1 MEVWKDIENY
11 EGLYQISNFGNVK
24 SLTRQVYTSNPKF
37 TGYRVLR
44 EKLLRPGKTK
54 DGYSS
59 VVLRKDGKGKSYY
72 VHRLVAEAFLQNPHN
87 LPEINH
93 KDENKENNHVNNLE
107 WCTHI
112 YNGNYGTINIR
123 KRNQRLGFKHSEE
136 TRQRISEI
144 KKEWW
149 RTHKIIKV

>member
-1 MEVWKDIENY
+1 MEVWKDVKDY
-11 EGLYQISNFGNVK
+11 EGLYQVSNLGNVK
-24 SLTRQVYTSNPKF
+24 SLERYAHTSNTRYNKH
-37 TGYRVLR
+37 RLLR
-44 EKLLRPGKTK
+44 ERILKPGKNK
-54 DGYSS
+54 DGYSV
-59 VVLRKDGKGKSYY
+59 VVLRKDCKGKSYY
-72 VHRLVAEAFLQNPHN
+72 IHRLVAEAFLPNPHN

-93 KDENKENNHVNNLE
+93 KDENKENNHVDNLE